1 MQKQLLPIRKYY
13 FDDTILSSDK
23 ENYLKLAGETEA
35 RTVSKRRKMSLE
47 ERRNSLF
54 TDTMYQDVAKEDLIF
69 LEDNIKNALS
79 LSEEISP
86 MTFPT
91 LRGALDNLDGDTYF
105 DIREKINNGVI
116 SIKCN

>member
-1 MQKQLLPIRKYY
+1 
-13 FDDTILSSDK
+13 
-23 ENYLKLAGETEA
+23 
-35 RTVSKRRKMSLE
+35 MSLE